1 MVKCNVLSTQFDECI
16 QMYMYSSLDPTF
28 ISNFYTVYLLHFYSS
43 EGRERSLGNPWAGE
57 DSLLLCPMESPRAL
71 SFRALYSLCPVPVSL
86 GKARPRGQEP
96 QQPLTERGMMLQEK
110 LQVQK
115 FLSNLEFLVPPI

>member
-1 MVKCNVLSTQFDECI
+1 
-16 QMYMYSSLDPTF
+16 
-28 ISNFYTVYLLHFYSS
+28 
-43 EGRERSLGNPWAGE
+43 
-57 DSLLLCPMESPRAL
+57 MESPRAL

-115 FLSNLEFLVPPI
+115 FLSNLEFWVPPISPLVHISLAVRTAIFIYV